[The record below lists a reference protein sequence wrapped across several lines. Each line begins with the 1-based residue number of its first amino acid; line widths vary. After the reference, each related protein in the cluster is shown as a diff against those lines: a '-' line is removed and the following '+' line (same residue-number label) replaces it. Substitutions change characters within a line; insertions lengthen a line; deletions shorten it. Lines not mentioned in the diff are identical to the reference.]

1 MSLFSFL
8 FKHERFLEAE
18 LVRVREEH
26 AVEIKTLREAHASE
40 LKYARDE
47 IEQVRLYAA
56 SLGGIK
62 RVPLTQHESD
72 VEDGMEKL
80 GKVVSENFL
89 GTPWMRVQQRAQA
102 QRDEEDRSKRE
113 RKQPGNGTPFVEEAP
128 KEKTDGMAS

>member
-1 MSLFSFL
+1 MSFFSFL

-18 LVRVREEH
+18 LTRVREEH
-26 AVEIKTLREAHASE
+26 TAEIKRLNEKADAE

-47 IEQVRLYAA
+47 IERLRLYAA

-62 RVPLTQHESD
+62 HVPMAAMQAE

-80 GKVVSENFL
+80 GRVVSENFL
-89 GTPWMRVQQRAQA
+89 GTPWQRIQQRTQA
-102 QRDEEDRSKRE
+102 QRDEEDRLKRE

-128 KEKTDGMAS
+128 KEAETH

>member
-8 FKHERFLEAE
+8 TKHERFLEAE

-26 AVEIKTLREAHASE
+26 AAELKSLREAHASE
-40 LKYARDE
+40 LRYARDE

-62 RVPLTQHESD
+62 RVPLTQHETD
-72 VEDGMEKL
+72 VEDGMDRLKEA
-80 GKVVSENFL
+80 VSKNFL
-89 GTPWMRVQQRAQA
+89 GTPWQQIVQREMSIREQ
-102 QRDEEDRSKRE
+102 EDK
-113 RKQPGNGTPFVEEAP
+113 KPKQQPGNGTPFVEEAP